1 MSSVLENEDKLRQRY
16 SIKSHPSLPVFV
28 CSDGYLVCV
37 FQLQSAYSTQSRLM
51 REIMHE
57 TIGLLNSV
65 SKANVSKENYYHL
78 ENPLN
83 KAYNSFKTRSSDSI
97 NALNEKNL
105 PDWSLN
111 QVKSENIQSEK
122 SSDSGVDSNDV
133 KEKAQWPTNKIAEG
147 KIIFSYLPQVLPI
160 SNELL
165 HSESVVNKME
175 NAFEYLQSAWS
186 LLVSMNAEQAL
197 ANTHES
203 DQTAKAIQQTFT
215 HFAYLFL
222 TMNLTNLK
230 LFQVYIYH
238 QHGSAPSNPA
248 TRERDDEEFKLKM
261 LIELFMRMIKFLYFD
276 PASSC
281 NPNSHM
287 FVYIGRFVEKFCQS
301 LLKFEDVSASSGFGR
316 TSLLGLVY
324 SLLNMCEILLKSIY
338 SIRQDANFVLNIDSV
353 LSQKIHMTSSTS
365 PFIESET
372 NEAKCDDLSVLVKS
386 TTHERVFLFDFL
398 LEKTWSNLM
407 HYSCKYRDKL
417 KRVGV
422 IRQSQLKSLDCLI
435 ILVERRMQSFPTNS
449 NMRPFQ
455 HPSRQLNYLSIQKK
469 SCKLKLDK
477 ADLIYMDLGQ
487 VDEAIDLW
495 ILQLNELF
503 DNITNMT
510 SQKRVSRSKKY
521 SQVPQLSFAI
531 YKSIQIAH
539 KIFYACLVNYR
550 LKKLIL
556 FINSYF
562 LNEQQSSPFNL
573 LDNTFKYL
581 QPPKPLQQNQ
591 AAIISVIKS
600 LARFMAL
607 YFTNKPL
614 LIYSV
619 NNPLAM
625 SSLISKEPEK
635 SEAVR
640 IEMSKKHLT
649 ACINN
654 QLEEFDDCENFSLVE
669 FDKIDLCSFFSTD
682 KTLELL
688 IVTGLN
694 EEAIHF
700 AHMINDWKS
709 SFLLSSI
716 LKETDQYKP
725 GFELDDELN
734 SENILSFKL
743 CSILGFDKSDLTQQN
758 NSQKVTKQIQLI
770 IDLKISIIYYFRH
783 ICNSWKKAN

>member
-16 SIKSHPSLPVFV
+16 SIKSHPSLPVFA
-28 CSDGYLVCV
+28 CSDGYLVCI

-65 SKANVSKENYYHL
+65 SKVNQSKENYYHL

-83 KAYNSFKTRSSDSI
+83 KVYKSFKPRSSDSI
-97 NALNEKNL
+97 NGLNEKNL

-111 QVKSENIQSEK
+111 QIKSENIQSEK

-133 KEKAQWPTNKIAEG
+133 KEKTKWPNNKIAEG
-147 KIIFSYLPQVLPI
+147 KIIFSYLPQVMPI
-160 SNELL
+160 SNELM
-165 HSESVVNKME
+165 HSDSVVNKME

-186 LLVSMNAEQAL
+186 LLVSMSAEQAL
-197 ANTHES
+197 SNTHES

-222 TMNLTNLK
+222 TMNSTNLK
-230 LFQVYIYH
+230 LFQVYIY
-238 QHGSAPSNPA
+238 QHGSESSNA
-248 TRERDDEEFKLKM
+248 TSERDDEEFKLKM

-301 LLKFEDVSASSGFGR
+301 LLKFEDVSSSSVLTR
-316 TSLLGLVY
+316 TNLLALVY

-353 LSQKIHMTSSTS
+353 LSQKINLTNM
-365 PFIESET
+365 IVESET
-372 NEAKCDDLSVLVKS
+372 NDIKSDDHSLLVKS
-386 TTHERVFLFDFL
+386 TTHEQVFFFDFL

-417 KRVGV
+417 KKVGV

-435 ILVERRMQSFPTNS
+435 ILMERRMQTFPTNS
-449 NMRPFQ
+449 NTRPFPN
-455 HPSRQLNYLSIQKK
+455 PSRQLNYLSIQKK
-469 SCKLKLDK
+469 SCKLKLSK
-477 ADLIYMDLGQ
+477 ADLVYMDLGQ

-503 DNITNMT
+503 DNITNIT

-521 SQVPQLSFAI
+521 SQVSQLSFAI
-531 YKSIQIAH
+531 YSSIKVAH
-539 KIFYACLVNYR
+539 KIFYACLINYR
-550 LKKLIL
+550 LKKLIM

-562 LNEQQSSPFNL
+562 NSNDQQSSPFNL

-581 QPPKPLQQNQ
+581 QPPKPLQKNQ

-607 YFTNKPL
+607 YFINKPL

-619 NNPLAM
+619 NNPLVM
-625 SSLISKEPEK
+625 NSLLSKEQQQQEK
-635 SEAVR
+635 DAVR

-654 QLEEFDDCENFSLVE
+654 QMEEFYDSENFSILE
-669 FDKIDLCSFFSTD
+669 FEKIDLRSFFSTD

-700 AHMINDWKS
+700 SYMINDWKS

-716 LKETDQYKP
+716 FKETDQYRP
-725 GFELDDELN
+725 NFELNDDTNDLN
-734 SENILSFKL
+734 SENILSLKL
-743 CSILGFDKSDLTQQN
+743 CSILGFDKSDLTKKN
-758 NSQKVTKQIQLI
+758 TQKV
-770 IDLKISIIYYFRH
+770 S
-783 ICNSWKKAN
+783 